1 MRPINQ
7 PLVHTADES
16 FAEFERRRWGVRAAA
31 RPARAGSDKGTPGD
45 AAMYAQNG
53 QAPELSCPLK
63 RRRSEDGERS
73 KRARAA
79 AERGCES
86 DGGLPSSDQHK
97 KTVRPPPADQ
107 GPSPGGD
114 LHGVCTLEEG
124 SLKLKIS
131 LHRPHVTP
139 DGDGAGK
146 YDGPVAL
153 AKAEAR
159 GALQPSSC
167 SAVPRG
173 EGQSEASDAGLSTAG
188 GSAPAPV
195 VVPTRDTLCSASS
208 CPLPNSAATQA
219 DAGSPQPPPGNH
231 NTTDTA
237 PTSLDLDIPK
247 TAPYE
252 PRYDRAQD
260 TATAASL
267 APPTHYQD
275 SASGA
280 RTRKSTT
287 PGHYVPYEA
296 PQSRRRLIQDTSK
309 LRRKGRGPAMA
320 DSAKAPPHS
329 SFHHVH
335 MSVGQNGG
343 RGFVNHNSIMD
354 HPSVHARMFPPPE
367 SPPTKLAALLNSTRP
382 AATSAAGNQRPS
394 KAGTSSAEHQPLD
407 LSRAMPKRGGPA
419 PKLSCLD
426 QMPGNYVPP
435 IAVFYM
441 RPGSRQRL
449 DGIIRKLWAK
459 HNSSLLRGRPRP

>member
-45 AAMYAQNG
+45 DAAMYAHNG
-53 QAPELSCPLK
+53 QAPELPCALK
-63 RRRSEDGERS
+63 RRRSEDGERG

-86 DGGLPSSDQHK
+86 DGGLPSSDHHK
-97 KTVRPPPADQ
+97 KTVRTPPAADQ
-107 GPSPGGD
+107 GPGGD

-131 LHRPHVTP
+131 LHRPHVAP
-139 DGDGAGK
+139 DGDGAK
-146 YDGPVAL
+146 SDSPVAL
-153 AKAEAR
+153 AK
-159 GALQPSSC
+159 ALQPSSC

-173 EGQSEASDAGLSTAG
+173 EGLSTGG
-188 GSAPAPV
+188 GSTPAPI
-195 VVPTRDTLCSASS
+195 VVPARDTLCPSPRNTS
-208 CPLPNSAATQA
+208 CPLPNSAATQ

-231 NTTDTA
+231 STTDTA
-237 PTSLDLDIPK
+237 PASLDLDIPK
-247 TAPYE
+247 TAAYE
-252 PRYDRAQD
+252 PHYDCAQGSD
-260 TATAASL
+260 TAASF
-267 APPTHYQD
+267 APPDQD
-275 SASGA
+275 SPSGA

-296 PQSRRRLIQDTSK
+296 QQSRRRLIQDTSK
-309 LRRKGRGPAMA
+309 LRRKGRGPATA
-320 DSAKAPPHS
+320 DSAKAPFHS

-335 MSVGQNGG
+335 MLVGQNGG

-367 SPPTKLAALLNSTRP
+367 SPPTKLAALLNSARP
-382 AATSAAGNQRPS
+382 PATSAAGNQRPG

-407 LSRAMPKRGGPA
+407 LSRAVPKRSGPA

-426 QMPGNYVPP
+426 QMPGSYVPP

-449 DGIIRKLWAK
+449 DGIVRKLWAK
-459 HNSSLLRGRPRP
+459 HNSSLLRGRPPRP

>member
-53 QAPELSCPLK
+53 QATELSCPLK

-86 DGGLPSSDQHK
+86 DGGLPSSDQ
-97 KTVRPPPADQ
+97 

-131 LHRPHVTP
+131 LHRQHVTP

-146 YDGPVAL
+146 ADGPVAL

-173 EGQSEASDAGLSTAG
+173 EGQSEASGAGLSTGG

-195 VVPTRDTLCSASS
+195 VVPTRDTLCSTP
-208 CPLPNSAATQA
+208 CPLPHSAATQ

-237 PTSLDLDIPK
+237 PASPLGLDIPK
-247 TAPYE
+247 TAPYG
-252 PRYDRAQD
+252 PHYDCAQG
-260 TATAASL
+260 TAASL
-267 APPTHYQD
+267 APPSHDQG
-275 SASGA
+275 SSPSGA

-296 PQSRRRLIQDTSK
+296 QQSRRRLIQDTSK

-382 AATSAAGNQRPS
+382 PATSAAGNQRPG

-407 LSRAMPKRGGPA
+407 LSRAMPKRSGPA